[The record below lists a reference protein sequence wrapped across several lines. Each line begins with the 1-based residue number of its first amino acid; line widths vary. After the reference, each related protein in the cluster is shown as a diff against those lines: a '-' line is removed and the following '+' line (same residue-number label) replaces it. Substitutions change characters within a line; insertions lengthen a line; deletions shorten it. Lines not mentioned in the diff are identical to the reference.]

1 MDRGSLRLQLLSGR
15 GVGRSRSRSRAPGS
29 RNPSRDQLGKGK
41 FSSSQIAASP
51 RSLEGRTDPSFTD
64 MENAGLP
71 QNQKP
76 IATDQD
82 PVVRLQRVG
91 NQPQATRSWANV
103 AKAAMQGYS
112 LTFFPTR
119 PNEDNIV
126 HCFDEDLEAADPIWH
141 QCLVGYFVGKK
152 LSFRLVET
160 ALKHLWGHRLLEV
173 KANDQGFYFFH
184 ISDAEFR
191 REILEGGPLTV
202 ARVPLILQQW
212 KPMLDLKN
220 GEHSSIP
227 VWIRLKNLPYGL
239 WSATGLSKVASAIG
253 KPLYVDQRT
262 EQLKMIS
269 FARVCVELSA
279 TKPCHDSITV
289 FLNGETRMVD
299 VEYEWKPLSCLSC
312 GVFGHRCH
320 ANGPTS
326 VVSQPISKALP
337 IRTTEQVCS
346 PAGMA
351 SQTSSHSAAIT
362 GLSPELVADQGL
374 DVSRGFELNCPS
386 ELASDDGW
394 QQVNRRQHKLP
405 SWEAA
410 QQRSQQPN
418 SANDPAS
425 QSRITGQTPAANP
438 HLAESSM
445 QQPAGP
451 DEDRLCRKQQLQ
463 SVQQLLRSKQLDQGQ
478 ENSNIQQQ
486 QIVLAEADQNLEA
499 VEPASPTSF
508 ASVDDLDEEPA
519 VQLNQ
524 AMQRNQ
530 TDPLQEDVSLNLQLT
545 EVRVEQIN
553 SPGLPAAT
561 PPSRPYPLSYL
572 VGLGLPLGPVLPRPS
587 KGLMNPAKQAEV
599 RQFVRLNK
607 ICCVGILE
615 TKVSVANFN
624 NLSSGLIPGWK
635 WMSNYEYSSRGRIWV
650 GWNPS
655 LVGFNAILCTDQL
668 IHGELKF
675 LYSGI
680 ILSLSVAYG
689 EHTYVARRSLW
700 NHLINLSLAL
710 KEEPWMVAGD
720 FNAIRDSSDRMGS
733 PNIWIPAFDEFKE
746 CLDQA
751 ELIDLRYVGF
761 RYTWFT
767 SSGANRKQRKI
778 DRVLVNN
785 HWCSAFLFSEAS
797 FLPSGISDHT
807 PMVVRILAP
816 VSRRTPFKFFNF
828 WLTHPEFP
836 TIVAQVWEVH
846 VTGTPMFKLYA
857 RLKILKARLKSLNRD
872 NFSDISLRVNAAKL
886 ALTAT

>member
-1 MDRGSLRLQLLSGR
+1 MDRGSLRLQLPSGR

-41 FSSSQIAASP
+41 FSGPQIEANP
-51 RSLEGRTDPSFTD
+51 RSLEGRTDSSFTNL
-64 MENAGLP
+64 ENAGLR

-76 IATDQD
+76 RAADQD
-82 PVVRLQRVG
+82 PVVRVQRAG
-91 NQPQATRSWANV
+91 NPPQATRSWANV
-103 AKAAMQGYS
+103 AKAAMPGYS

-126 HCFDEDLEAADPIWH
+126 HCFDEDFEAADPIWH

-152 LSFRLVET
+152 LPFRLVET

-212 KPMLDLKN
+212 KPMLVLKK

-227 VWIRLKNLPYGL
+227 VWIRLKNLPYEL

-253 KPLYVDQRT
+253 KPLNVDQRT

-289 FLNGETRMVD
+289 FLNGESRIVD
-299 VEYEWKPLSCLSC
+299 VEYEWKPVSCLNC

-326 VVSQPISKALP
+326 VASQPISKALP
-337 IRTTEQVCS
+337 IRTAEQVCS
-346 PAGMA
+346 PAVMA
-351 SQTSSHSAAIT
+351 GQTSSHSAAIA
-362 GLSPELVADQGL
+362 GLTPDLVADQGL
-374 DVSRGFELNCPS
+374 DVRRGFELNCPS
-386 ELASDDGW
+386 EPASNDGW
-394 QQVNRRQHKLP
+394 QQVNRRQQKPP

-410 QQRSQQPN
+410 Q
-418 SANDPAS
+418 
-425 QSRITGQTPAANP
+425 
-438 HLAESSM
+438 
-445 QQPAGP
+445 
-451 DEDRLCRKQQLQ
+451 
-463 SVQQLLRSKQLDQGQ
+463 
-478 ENSNIQQQ
+478 
-486 QIVLAEADQNLEA
+486 
-499 VEPASPTSF
+499 
-508 ASVDDLDEEPA
+508 
-519 VQLNQ
+519 
-524 AMQRNQ
+524 
-530 TDPLQEDVSLNLQLT
+530 
-545 EVRVEQIN
+545 
-553 SPGLPAAT
+553 
-561 PPSRPYPLSYL
+561 
-572 VGLGLPLGPVLPRPS
+572 
-587 KGLMNPAKQAEV
+587 GLMNPAKQAEV

-615 TKVSVANFN
+615 TKVSAANFN
-624 NLSSGLIPGWK
+624 NLSFGLIPGWK
-635 WMSNYEYSSRGRIWV
+635 WMSNYEYASRGRIWV

-655 LVGFNAILCTDQL
+655 LVGFNAILCSDQL

-689 EHTYVARRSLW
+689 EHTYVARRPLW
-700 NHLINLSLAL
+700 NQLINLSLAL
-710 KEEPWMVAGD
+710 KEKPWMVAGD
-720 FNAIRDSSDRMGS
+720 FNAIRDSSDRLGS
-733 PNIWIPAFDEFKE
+733 PSIWIPAFDEFKE

-778 DRVLVNN
+778 D
-785 HWCSAFLFSEAS
+785 
-797 FLPSGISDHT
+797 
-807 PMVVRILAP
+807 
-816 VSRRTPFKFFNF
+816 
-828 WLTHPEFP
+828 
-836 TIVAQVWEVH
+836 
-846 VTGTPMFKLYA
+846 
-857 RLKILKARLKSLNRD
+857 
-872 NFSDISLRVNAAKL
+872 
-886 ALTAT
+886 